1 MTSLHRTPLTTSQK
15 IKCVAKALAGQEDC
29 GGIAGLSRSSGVS
42 RPTVY
47 AAKGAALEVL
57 REHFEEPE
65 SDPTV
70 WVKID
75 PAQVRRTVVALR
87 VMAPNALRP
96 IEDMIPIIYPG
107 VRLSYGKVQSIAAEA
122 EAQAGAF
129 NTKADLS
136 GVRAGA
142 LDELF
147 SQGEPVLGGVDLDS
161 GYLFGLALGATDTA
175 DADDGAGNLQGHKMP
190 ALVLW

>member
-1 MTSLHRTPLTTSQK
+1 MTGLHRTPLTTSQK
-15 IKCVAKALAGQEDC
+15 IECVAKALAGQEGC

-47 AAKGAALEVL
+47 AAKVAALEVL

-70 WVKID
+70 WVKVD

-107 VRLSYGKVQSIAAEA
+107 VRLSTGRCRV
-122 EAQAGAF
+122 
-129 NTKADLS
+129 
-136 GVRAGA
+136 
-142 LDELF
+142 
-147 SQGEPVLGGVDLDS
+147 
-161 GYLFGLALGATDTA
+161 
-175 DADDGAGNLQGHKMP
+175 
-190 ALVLW
+190 

>member
-1 MTSLHRTPLTTSQK
+1 MTSLHRTLLTTSQK
-15 IKCVAKALAGQEDC
+15 IECVAKALAGQEAC

-57 REHFEEPE
+57 REHFEEPQ

-70 WVKID
+70 WVKVD

-107 VRLSYGKVQSIAAEA
+107 VRLSYGKVQGIAAERVAKNSAVLGLEPLIANSTRCSPHPPPRSPADIRKKRLLIVA
-122 EAQAGAF
+122 E
-129 NTKADLS
+129 
-136 GVRAGA
+136 
-142 LDELF
+142 
-147 SQGEPVLGGVDLDS
+147 GEPVAP
-161 GYLFGLALGATDTA
+161 LAS
-175 DADDGAGNLQGHKMP
+175 P
-190 ALVLW
+190 CP